1 MDIRESFS
9 SDTFGKNLN
18 QTLRVF
24 GFAGILIFVWLALH
38 QSKNPAVLGRYSFP
52 YSLALSGT
60 LLASLFLLILSHSSW
75 RNQLYKRRA
84 QTTDKNI
91 ALYGIIVSWFVLPA
105 CYFFL
110 RNVIPVN
117 DDRVLTIN
125 FISIFVLVFIGGLF
139 WWYRLGEIHFNQR
152 WLFLV
157 FPIYLLILFPLIVS
171 QHGKIPDYRLIDE
184 IFVSGTAWKQAHDP
198 LSLINI
204 SPDRNAQTWANFSM
218 LWPLAGFYMKVFGA
232 GWLQAR
238 AFFLIVLYLAGP
250 FIYGLTSRLFG
261 RTAAIFA
268 VLLAFSI
275 PLHHNWALSHGY
287 VATATAIAL
296 YAFVRTKHFAN
307 HKYFWQFVC
316 GFFALSAVEGHI
328 YGLAFTFTIA
338 LVQLRQLYVN
348 RRQRRRD
355 ANSLF
360 ITYLIGTASF
370 LVLWCVYHIALADIS
385 LFDYPKIISQTYAWE
400 DARGDRLSPFILW
413 KSLELYAYIN
423 PYEMAIFIGSV
434 LLAILRKQEEDL
446 FLLFVLF
453 VALLVISVVLAH
465 INKYYFIFFMP
476 FICILGGKA
485 FAGKHRVRDKTH
497 PEKSR
502 SVSLLSIAVFVLI
515 LQLFIIQLFEVT
527 NRQDSHVI
535 LTEQREKAAIG
546 SEIDQLLPIEE
557 IVIAGDSGYFTGMH
571 HRLNYWSSFSFTWEV
586 PDYWPLDP
594 PQAIIVTLGGDD
606 GYSGLADWLVENDF
620 QAIECYSISKA
631 RNEAYAAILYTLP
644 ELNLAQT
651 QESCTPELLGWLDT
665 D

>member
-9 SDTFGKNLN
+9 SNIFGKNLN

-24 GFAGILIFVWLALH
+24 GFAGILIFFWLALH

-60 LLASLFLLILSHSSW
+60 LLASLFLLILGNSSW

-84 QTTDKNI
+84 QTTDKNK

-105 CYFFL
+105 CYIFL
-110 RNVIPVN
+110 RNVIPAN

-125 FISIFVLVFIGGLF
+125 FVLIFVVVFIGGLF

-157 FPIYLLILFPLIVS
+157 FPIYLLILLPLIIAL
-171 QHGKIPDYRLIDE
+171 HGKIPEYRLIDE
-184 IFVSGTAWKQAHDP
+184 MFFSGTAWKQAHDP
-198 LSLINI
+198 FSLINI
-204 SPDRNAQTWANFSM
+204 SADRNAQTWANFSM
-218 LWPLAGFYMKVFGA
+218 LTPLAGFYMKVFGA

-238 AFFLIVLYLAGP
+238 AFFLFVLFLASP
-250 FIYGLTSRLFG
+250 FIYGLTGRLFG

-296 YAFVRTKHFAN
+296 YAFVRIKQIEK

-316 GFFALSAVEGHI
+316 GFFALSAVEGHF
-328 YGLAFTFTIA
+328 YGLAFTFTIV
-338 LVQLRQLYVN
+338 LVQLWQLYVD

-355 ANSLF
+355 AYSLF

-370 LVLWCVYHIALADIS
+370 LVLWFVYHIALADIS
-385 LFDYPKIISQTYAWE
+385 LFDYPEIISQTYAWE

-413 KSLELYAYIN
+413 KSLQLYAFIN
-423 PYEMAIFIGSV
+423 PYEMTILIGSV
-434 LLAILRKQEEDL
+434 LLATLRKQKEDL

-453 VALLVISVVLAH
+453 VALLVISLVLAH
-465 INKYYFIFFMP
+465 INEYYFIFFMP

-485 FAGKHRVRDKTH
+485 FASKNRVRDKTD
-497 PEKSR
+497 PEKSH
-502 SVSLLSIAVFVLI
+502 SVSVLSIAIFVLI

-527 NRQDSHVI
+527 NRQDFYMR
-535 LTEQREKAAIG
+535 LAEQREKAAIG
-546 SEIDQLLPIEE
+546 SEIDQLLPIDE

-571 HRLNYWSSFSFTWEV
+571 HRLNYWTTFSFTWKL
-586 PDYWPLDP
+586 PKYWPLDP
-594 PQAIIVTLGGDD
+594 PQAIIVTLGADD

-631 RNEAYAAILYTLP
+631 RNEAFAAILYTLP
-644 ELNLAQT
+644 KLNLSRT